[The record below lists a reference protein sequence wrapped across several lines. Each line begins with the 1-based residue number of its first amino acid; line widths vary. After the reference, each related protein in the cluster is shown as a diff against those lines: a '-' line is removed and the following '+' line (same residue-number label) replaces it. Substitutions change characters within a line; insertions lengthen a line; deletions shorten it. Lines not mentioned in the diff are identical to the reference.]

1 MENREGYI
9 EFLTSESNKNQIDIW
24 YKAYNITLEKTELY
38 YDFLIGLLDLN
49 ETTYLGGDVLN
60 TQENIKNHFDWCFQ
74 KIITN
79 FTKEGIEFK
88 ERGPHYEYLWLFFY
102 EAFYINDLEGNIN
115 RIREYFYKL
124 FTFNYKKTR
133 SELDMLT
140 ELYKLL
146 DQNLKK

>member
-38 YDFLIGLLDLN
+38 YDFLIGLLDIIEN
-49 ETTYLGGDVLN
+49 TYLGADVLN

-74 KIITN
+74 KVITN

-88 ERGPHYEYLWLFFY
+88 ERGPHY
-102 EAFYINDLEGNIN
+102 
-115 RIREYFYKL
+115 
-124 FTFNYKKTR
+124 
-133 SELDMLT
+133 
-140 ELYKLL
+140 
-146 DQNLKK
+146 